1 MRFDEVLSGRWVRA
15 AARGG
20 ALCQRGAMPKGCNV
34 KEHEVTHYVMVP
46 MTPQAPFHSHPK
58 PRVPLWAS
66 SERTPP
72 KRSMTQEGDAV
83 AYWQVTPTP
92 CGVSLLHPVAGHTYT
107 LWRVIPTPCFCN
119 LFILH
124 LCGMQISSSCIC
136 VTCHTYTLWRV
147 TPTPCSCNL
156 FILQLCGM
164 PISSSCICVTC
175 HTYTLLL

>member
-107 LWRVIPTPCFCN
+107 LLLQSIHLASVWHANIFV
-119 LFILH
+119 LH
-124 LCGMQISSSCIC
+124 LCDVSYLHPASAIYSSCIC
-136 VTCHTYTLWRV
+136 VACKFLRPASV
-147 TPTPCSCNL
+147 
-156 FILQLCGM
+156 
-164 PISSSCICVTC
+164 
-175 HTYTLLL
+175 